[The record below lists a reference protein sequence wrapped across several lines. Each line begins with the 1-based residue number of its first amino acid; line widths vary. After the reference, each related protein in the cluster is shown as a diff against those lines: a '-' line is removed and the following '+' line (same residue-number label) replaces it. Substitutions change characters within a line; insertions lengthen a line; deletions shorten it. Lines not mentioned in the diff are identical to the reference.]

1 MSSKKHDQLVKLLAY
16 HLTRIISESN
26 GISLNNTLELLIH
39 YEEVKENEL
48 LLKNISEFRRLIH
61 GHQQGEVDIST
72 LIGHPVAE
80 AFFKFFKNFPL
91 PYFEEHI
98 HLTGSLSAEFIYP
111 RLMKLLQG
119 KDGALYENE
128 IKNVYGDA
136 ALPIQSIDD
145 VDNLIRLKEGDQFK
159 TYLKILFLA
168 KLILNSRQ
176 AHEDAAYHMAHDL
189 YTKYNVGNIRLKFT
203 LSRSSSMQAENIPG
217 LDTLKEEDVVMGL
230 YDGFMRFKKE
240 HSFFQF
246 VLSPSFR
253 KEPDFFDK
261 SIFKTKKDS
270 FLSQVATILELIN
283 NHPELSSVMNEVD
296 TVGDERELYR
306 KTHFEEMKTGL
317 RKLQYYGFSVRSH
330 HGETW
335 KNLRKGV
342 QSVDN
347 AMNIW
352 HIDTLEHGLSL
363 GINPNF
369 YFQRLFQRIS
379 ELNHSNTP
387 IAPDSQEWNEL
398 NDMEWNDQN
407 ILKKLLTGDPL
418 NVVEETIFLKTK
430 FHSAHEIEHYQH
442 DILNRMLHKGVTLTS
457 LPSSNLKLTSNFS
470 IYKDHP
476 FSWWE
481 KKGVKLAVG
490 TDNYITLST
499 NYIQEMLILLFNDPD
514 NLKITKLLMMVTKEN
529 RRPYISHLLW
539 DMRKKFQP
547 K

>member
-119 KDGALYENE
+119 SDGVLYENE
-128 IKNVYGDA
+128 IKKVYGET
-136 ALPIQSIDD
+136 ALPITSIDD
-145 VDNLIRLKEGDQFK
+145 VDNLIRLKEGEQFK
-159 TYLKILFLA
+159 TYLKILFLP

-176 AHEDAAYHMAHDL
+176 AHEEAAYHMAHDL
-189 YTKYNVGNIRLKFT
+189 YTKFNVGNIRLKFT

-217 LDTLKEEDVVMGL
+217 LDLLKEEDVVMGL

-261 SIFKTKKDS
+261 NVFKTKKES
-270 FLSQVATILELIN
+270 FLSQVASILKLIE

-379 ELNHSNTP
+379 ELNHNNTP
-387 IAPDSQEWNEL
+387 ITPESQEWNEL
-398 NDMEWNDQN
+398 NDMEWGDQDV
-407 ILKKLLTGDPL
+407 LKKILTGEPL
-418 NVVEETIFLKTK
+418 NVAEETIFLKTK